1 MAKVPYDIEAEHR
14 MIGSLVLGAWEEV
27 ISAGLTVDWF
37 WDQTCSYLFKV
48 MEKLDADGKSVD
60 EAMIRFA
67 VIKDGKKH
75 LNHNIE
81 DYINKTGTKDNW
93 PMWMQDLRLAVLR
106 RKAFMAAMQL
116 KTAAE
121 NADGGAI
128 PDVIANVDNA
138 MAELR
143 EEDITQTK
151 SQKESVQ
158 EIIEMFKSVWEG
170 KKDVVGYS
178 TGYIDYDRVIGGMR
192 RCALMVLAGRPGMGK
207 TALALNI
214 ALRLSDKDIPVGIFS
229 LEMSRNELN
238 TRLASIHGK
247 VDTQSI
253 LQRKA
258 SESDL
263 ARLAQALKH
272 VAHTKIQIDD
282 TAGVNVNWIRQRAR
296 RMVRQGAKVIIVD
309 YLQLV
314 RATNP
319 KATRND
325 QVAEISVSMKAMA
338 KELDVPVLALCQ
350 MNREFDKPNIHKGQE
365 VKRRPRMSD
374 LRDSGS
380 IEQDADSITFI
391 YDDNGIRNLAVAKN
405 RTGPEADIPIAWF
418 PQHTRF
424 ENISIGPEDKKDG

>member
-1 MAKVPYDIEAEHR
+1 MAKVPYDTEAEHR
-14 MIGSLVLGAWEEV
+14 MIGALILGAWEEV
-27 ISAGLTVDWF
+27 ISAGVTVEWF
-37 WDQTCSYLFKV
+37 WDHTCTYLFKT
-48 MEKLDADGKSVD
+48 MEKLEADGRPVD
-60 EAMIRFA
+60 EAMVRFA
-67 VIKDGKKH
+67 CCRDGNKH
-75 LNHNIE
+75 MNDDIE
-81 DYINKTGTKDNW
+81 RCISKTGTKHNW
-93 PMWMQDLRLAVLR
+93 TIWIQDLRLALFR
-106 RKAFMAAMQL
+106 RKAFTAALQL
-116 KTAAE
+116 KSASE
-121 NADGGAI
+121 NVDGGGI

-143 EEDITQTK
+143 DEDLTQTK
-151 SQKESVQ
+151 TQKESVK
-158 EIIEMFKSVWEG
+158 EIIDMFQAVWDN
-170 KKDVVGYS
+170 KADVIGFS
-178 TGYIDYDRVIGGMR
+178 TGYIDWDKVVGGMR
-192 RCALMVLAGRPGMGK
+192 KAALMILAGRPGMGK
-207 TALALNI
+207 TALALNM

-247 VDTQSI
+247 VDTQAI

-272 VAHTKIQIDD
+272 VAKTKIQIDD
-282 TAGVNVNWIRQRAR
+282 TAGVNINWIRQRAR

-314 RATNP
+314 KATNP
-319 KATRND
+319 KASRND
-325 QVAEISVSMKAMA
+325 QVAEISVGMKAMA

-350 MNREFDKPNIHKGQE
+350 MNREFDKPHMHKGQE

-391 YDDNGIRNLAVAKN
+391 YESEDKRILGVAKN

-418 PQHTRF
+418 PEHTRF
-424 ENISIGPEDKKDG
+424 ENASIGPEDKTP